1 MSKSLGKKIAVLV
14 AICFLFSSIVL
25 SANIVGV
32 ELGNNA
38 SAAYEQTVY
47 TFNYTGNV
55 QNVTLKKGRYLF
67 ECYGAQ
73 GGDTG
78 GGKGGYS
85 KGALYI
91 QNDMTLYI
99 YVGQKGRNAQPYSN
113 SQGGWNGGG
122 SGGSNTDGLSSSSG
136 GGASDIRLVNGS
148 WSDTASLKSRLIVA
162 GGGGGGNS
170 YRADISGG
178 AGGGVSGG
186 IASKFGLT
194 VYGGTQT
201 SGGTGNTNGGFGYGG
216 SGCDSIYGSRITGGG
231 GGGGYYGGGGGIAY
245 SNDVANTYRC
255 SGGAGGSS
263 FISGH
268 IGCNAIDLNGN
279 PTGQPVHSSGLF
291 FTQTEMQQG
300 VQAGDGFVKITLLTS
315 PSVSI
320 TSGENEAFSTNLLI
334 KGMLNNTYSDKI
346 LFNYQI
352 DEGNEKIAKESI
364 TSKGTDLEFDIKSI
378 DIRTLKVGT
387 HTLKLWTSDE
397 TGWLSDKLTVNFIKI
412 DALRIIP
419 VNSSSTAIEVSI
431 LDNDVLNT
439 QYQLSVNSAYV
450 TEEGTLTR
458 TPGWIRREENSVTAS
473 AIKIVG
479 LEPETKY
486 KVQIKARHSDELD
499 GVTYN
504 TIECKTGYSQLEVP
518 RINSFSE
525 SNKITLS
532 WVPVSEAT
540 EYEIN
545 ADGVVSTTSALSFSD
560 KNLLPDTAHIYR
572 IRSKNLHSFSEWSL
586 PIKVSTKKA
595 LPEIPANIT
604 AAAIG
609 TSISVSWDKVSS
621 ALNYEIEADGAI
633 KTVNG
638 TSYTISGLKP
648 ATLHTFRVRTVGF
661 SGTSSWSAIERI
673 YTTDGL
679 ITAMPQNLTALAS
692 NSTVTL
698 NWEAV
703 EDAEGYEILPVLEG
717 GAMGTAVDNGSLT
730 TCEFRGLK
738 PATEYRYVVR
748 AKNSAG
754 EGPYSSQ
761 IQVTTYLLGTPGN
774 VKSEKNDSSI
784 TFSWDK
790 VESAD
795 SYQLIYTGAAGGET
809 GGTVTAGEL
818 ESSGIRVDVPTG
830 TSVTI
835 NSLTPCTE
843 YKYSI
848 RAKSSNG
855 YSSWR
860 EVKSCFTLPHR
871 PEIPDNVSA
880 SVSDS
885 KIIISW
891 TGMDDPAV
899 TGYDI
904 ELDGIVLEN
913 DIEAS
918 YIHEGLTP
926 YSLHTYR
933 VRARN
938 ELVEGEWSP
947 ENTIR
952 TLPSAPQS
960 PKNIIIKSTQTGA
973 TLTWKEEQGA
983 AGYDVYVYRLDES
996 NNEVKVEEI
1005 SNIED
1010 CTYTHRRQIKGEEY
1024 RYRLRTRNVHGLS
1037 PWSGDIINNA
1047 IKAQCKKGNTLDLG
1061 LTATDVVDFGSYEM
1075 VVTYNPGVA
1084 EVADLSTLTGAA
1096 ELTAGKIEGTGITI
1110 KEFSQGRIVF
1120 VVDKAVTPGEA
1131 WTGVINGIKFKAR
1144 ETGGTTITYTVF
1156 TRQE

>member
-1 MSKSLGKKIAVLV
+1 MSKSLAKKIL
-14 AICFLFSSIVL
+14 IFILLFALNLMGFGIVFDSGNLKL
-25 SANIVGV
+25 SFG
-32 ELGNNA
+32 E
-38 SAAYEQTVY
+38 AAYCRT
-47 TFNYTGNV
+47 NY
-55 QNVTLKKGRYLF
+55 Y
-67 ECYGAQ
+67 
-73 GGDTG
+73 
-78 GGKGGYS
+78 
-85 KGALYI
+85 
-91 QNDMTLYI
+91 
-99 YVGQKGRNAQPYSN
+99 
-113 SQGGWNGGG
+113 
-122 SGGSNTDGLSSSSG
+122 
-136 GGASDIRLVNGS
+136 
-148 WSDTASLKSRLIVA
+148 
-162 GGGGGGNS
+162 
-170 YRADISGG
+170 DISKVR
-178 AGGGVSGG
+178 AGYLNCANFYDSQ
-186 IASKFGLT
+186 S
-194 VYGGTQT
+194 Y
-201 SGGTGNTNGGFGYGG
+201 TN
-216 SGCDSIYGSRITGGG
+216 I
-231 GGGGYYGGGGGIAY
+231 
-245 SNDVANTYRC
+245 
-255 SGGAGGSS
+255 
-263 FISGH
+263 
-268 IGCNAIDLNGN
+268 
-279 PTGQPVHSSGLF
+279 
-291 FTQTEMQQG
+291 
-300 VQAGDGFVKITLLTS
+300 
-315 PSVSI
+315 SI
-320 TSGENEAFSTNLLI
+320 TSDSILLNVPRAGTISTAASDFIPVCAESEYTMAFSQQGITNVGTRSIYIFYNSRKERISNEFFVNTTTTIIKPPVGAVYIRWYFAPTDGDITCSVRYSNIEFYENLI
-334 KGMLNNTYSDKI
+334 NFKPDSSMDNMTCQLSLPVKGVVESSSDSVLNMVYSMDNGSEQI
-346 LFNYQI
+346 LYQGL
-352 DEGNEKIAKESI
+352 E
-364 TSKGTDLEFDIKSI
+364 SKGVAQPVDSKIDTRSLSEGVHNLSI
-378 DIRTLKVGT
+378 WIRDNKGRV
-387 HTLKLWTSDE
+387 SE
-397 TGWLSDKLTVNFIKI
+397 PVKLTFNKARKI
-412 DALRIIP
+412 
-419 VNSSSTAIEVSI
+419 SMSVS
-431 LDNDVLNT
+431 DVT
-439 QYQLSVNSAYV
+439 KNSACINIDDKNIESKLYV
-450 TEEGTLTR
+450 VKINNKYLTGEGDMSAS
-458 TPGWIRREENSVTAS
+458 PEWIRRSTTNTVINIGKLSAGVKYTLSVAAYDINSLELDESKSVQFTTPVEDLSAPVISKTDSGPDSITIVWKPVKGAEIYEVEADGIITAS
-473 AIKIVG
+473 SSALVF
-479 LEPETKY
+479 T
-486 KVQIKARHSDELD
+486 HSKLA
-499 GVTYN
+499 
-504 TIECKTGYSQLEVP
+504 K
-518 RINSFSE
+518 
-525 SNKITLS
+525 
-532 WVPVSEAT
+532 
-540 EYEIN
+540 
-545 ADGVVSTTSALSFSD
+545 TTSH
-560 KNLLPDTAHIYR
+560 TYR
-572 IRSKNLHSFSEWSL
+572 VRSRDGENISEWSL

-595 LPEIPANIT
+595 LPEIPGNIT

-609 TSISVSWDKVSS
+609 TSIAVSWDKVSN

-638 TSYTISGLKP
+638 TSYTISRLKP

-661 SGTSSWSAIERI
+661 SGKSSWSPIERI

-692 NSTVTL
+692 NSTVAL

-703 EDAEGYEILPVLEG
+703 EDAEGYEILPVLES
-717 GAMGTAVDNGSLT
+717 GAMGTAVNNGSLT

-761 IQVTTYLLGTPGN
+761 IQVTTYLLDTPGN

-830 TSVTI
+830 TGVTI
-835 NSLTPCTE
+835 NGLIPCTE

-855 YSSWR
+855 YSGWR
-860 EVKSCFTLPHR
+860 EVKSCFTLPNR
-871 PEIPDNVSA
+871 PEVPGNVSA
-880 SVSDS
+880 SVSDT

-960 PKNIIIKSTQTGA
+960 PENIIIKSTQTGA

-983 AGYDVYVYRLDES
+983 AGYDVYVYKLDES

-1024 RYRLRTRNVHGLS
+1024 RYRLRTRNIRGIS
-1037 PWSGDIINNA
+1037 SWSGDIINNA
-1047 IKAQCKKGNTLDLG
+1047 IKAQCRKGNTLDLG

-1075 VVTYNPGVA
+1075 VVTYNPGVV

-1096 ELTAGKIEGTGITI
+1096 ELTAGIIEGTGITI

-1120 VVDKAVTPGEA
+1120 SVDKAVTPGEA

-1156 TRQE
+1156 EKE